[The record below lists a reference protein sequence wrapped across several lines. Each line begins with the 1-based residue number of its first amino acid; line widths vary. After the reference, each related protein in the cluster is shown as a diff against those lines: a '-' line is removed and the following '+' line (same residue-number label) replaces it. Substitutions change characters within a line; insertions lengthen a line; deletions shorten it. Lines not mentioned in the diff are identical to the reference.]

1 MLSFRKSNPAAVLL
15 TLLIPVI
22 IFVSAAFGAAD
33 ISFITAVKAVIE
45 HIGLADYDIS
55 EPVKLIIMNIR
66 LPRILLSAIAGAGL
80 ATAGAVFQAVFQ
92 NQLAE
97 PYLLGISSGASLGAT
112 IAIIIGSGFLL
123 GSVGSV
129 TFFAFAGSLLTVF
142 LVLAISGGF
151 SKGTG
156 NLGNL
161 LLGGIAVGYIFQAI
175 ISFLMMLNQDKME
188 TIVFWMMGSFTFTTW
203 EKVIT
208 AAMVVTVCTVI
219 ININASKLN
228 ILSLGSEEAHSL
240 GVNPQR
246 AGIFF
251 LIVSCMLTAA
261 VVSASGIIGFV
272 GLIVP
277 HLLRVFTGPD
287 HRKLLPASAAG
298 GACLLML
305 ADIAARSMMAPKE
318 IPVGVITAFIGG
330 PFFLI
335 MLRRRR
341 KGAMR

>member
-1 MLSFRKSNPAAVLL
+1 MRSFRSRNPAAVIL

-33 ISFITAVKAVIE
+33 ISFLTAVKAVME
-45 HIGLADYDIS
+45 HFGFADFGLSDS
-55 EPVKLIIMNIR
+55 VKVIILQIR
-66 LPRILLSAIAGAGL
+66 LPRILIAAIAGAGL

-92 NQLAE
+92 NPLAE

-112 IAIIIGSGFLL
+112 IAIILGGGFFL
-123 GSVGSV
+123 GTVGSI
-129 TFFAFAGSLLTVF
+129 TLFAFAGAILTVL
-142 LVLAISGGF
+142 LVLAISGN
-151 SKGTG
+151 SRG

-188 TIVFWMMGSFTFTTW
+188 RIVFWMMGSFTFTSW
-203 EKVIT
+203 DKVKL
-208 AAMVVTVCTVI
+208 AFVLVVLCVII
-219 ININASKLN
+219 ININAPKLN

-240 GVNPQR
+240 GVDPQK

-251 LIVSCMLTAA
+251 LIISCMLTAS

-272 GLIVP
+272 GLLVP
-277 HLLRVFTGPD
+277 HLLRLFTGPD

-335 MLRRRR
+335 MLRKRRR
-341 KGAMR
+341 EASG